1 MKTYKLTVFE
11 QSGEKLQEES
21 FQASSD
27 EQAKEI
33 GEKMLGEQ
41 GFLDKTHRCTSS
53 SGKLVLFHS

>member
-33 GEKMLGEQ
+33 GEKMLAEQ

-53 SGKLVLFHS
+53 SGKLVLFHA